1 MFVTMPRSETR
12 MLKTAGGSGSWGML
26 GGIAALVLF
35 PPIACNN
42 DNAGPETET
51 ETQVD
56 AEDVAVTISDLLSGT
71 GPTVINALE
80 GFQAEVALLQENL
93 SDWES
98 ELSSGKSG
106 TEEFALLADTQNQW
120 SNTMAAWQ
128 VLELMQ
134 LGPSG
139 SSLTAVAG
147 EDLRDEIY
155 SWPTVNP
162 CLIDQETVY
171 NDWDSESYFTEN
183 LVNAYGM
190 DALEHLLFSDSDN
203 TCPGQVDI
211 NSDGTWDALGDNGV
225 WTHRALFASAL
236 TAKIASQ
243 TDDLIQRW
251 SASGDDFTAQLAL
264 TTDSPY
270 ASEQEALN
278 AVYDA
283 LFYLETVTKDRKLA
297 VPLGY
302 HPDCGEELCADE
314 VENLASGV
322 GAESIAANLA
332 GFELMFTG
340 GDGVGFDD
348 LLVDLGHGD
357 LAEQVVADLQ
367 TAHALAIAIDVPL
380 DEKVAEDTAEV
391 EEFYAAVK
399 SVTDVLKGDLAT
411 ILALTI
417 PSEAAGDND

>member
-1 MFVTMPRSETR
+1 MLLAMPRSETT
-12 MLKTAGGSGSWGML
+12 MLKTAGGTGSWGML
-26 GGIAALVLF
+26 GGMVALVLF

-42 DNAGPETET
+42 DNTGPSSDT

-56 AEDVAVTISDLLSGT
+56 TEDVGVAISDLLSGT

-80 GFQAEVALLQENL
+80 GFQAEVALLQGNL

-98 ELSSGKSG
+98 ELTSSKSGK
-106 TEEFALLADTQNQW
+106 EKYQLLADTQDQW
-120 SNTMAAWQ
+120 ANTMAAWQ
-128 VLELMQ
+128 VLEVMQ

-139 SSLTAVAG
+139 SSLTAIAG

-171 NDWDSESYFTEN
+171 NDWGSDSYFTEN

-203 TCPGQVDI
+203 ACPGQVDI
-211 NSDGTWDALGDNGV
+211 NSDGTWDALGESGV
-225 WTHRALFASAL
+225 WAHRAQFASAL

-243 TDDLIQRW
+243 TDELIQRW
-251 SASGDDFTAQLAL
+251 STGGDDFSGQLAL
-264 TTDSPY
+264 TSDSPY

-302 HPDCGEELCADE
+302 HPDCGEDLCADE

-332 GFELMFTG
+332 GFELLFTG

-348 LLVDLGHGD
+348 LLVELGHGD
-357 LAEQVVADLQ
+357 LAEQVIADLQ

-391 EEFYAAVK
+391 EELYAAVK
-399 SVTDVLKGDLAT
+399 SVTDVLKGDLST